1 MHEARGHF
9 AQSRQL
15 RGLNQLRLSVVTLRD
30 IREDGNESAMRDVL
44 ENQGVDLVILDLMM
58 PGEDG
63 LTLTDYLRK
72 RSDVG
77 IIILTG
83 KPDSVDQIVGLELG
97 ADDYLSKPCDL
108 RQMLARVR
116 SVLRR
121 RQVAAEAEAAESKQ
135 LSGDAVMAF
144 EGFTIHTH
152 RRHLSDPG
160 GEDIPLTTAE
170 YDLLL
175 AFVENAGRALT
186 RDIFLDIT
194 RSRELSPFDRSI
206 NILVSRLRKKLEA
219 AGSHQDHPRHR
230 LHVYISGDEDL
241 RCDPTG
247 AEISRLSS
255 VVT

>member
-1 MHEARGHF
+1 MSDSAHILVVDDEPDAR
-9 AQSRQL
+9 SEL
-15 RGLNQLRLSVVTLRD
+15 
-30 IREDGNESAMRDVL
+30 EDYLTYNGYQVSTAEGGPAMRDVL
-44 ENQGVDLVILDLMM
+44 ESQGVDLVILDLMM

-72 RSDVG
+72 RSDIG

-121 RQVAAEAEAAESKQ
+121 RQVGAEAESGSKQ
-135 LSGDAVMAF
+135 ASGDSVLAF
-144 EGFTIHTH
+144 EGFAIHTG
-152 RRHLSDPG
+152 RRHLSDASD
-160 GEDIPLTTAE
+160 EDIPLTTAE

-175 AFVENAGRALT
+175 AFAENAGRALT
-186 RDIFLDIT
+186 RDILLDIT

-206 NILVSRLRKKLEA
+206 DILVSRLRKKLE
-219 AGSHQDHPRHR
+219 S
-230 LHVYISGDEDL
+230 
-241 RCDPTG
+241 DPKKPEVIKTIRG
-247 AEISRLSS
+247 IGYMFTPQ
-255 VVT
+255 VTKS

>member
-1 MHEARGHF
+1 MNDSAHILVVDDEPDAR
-9 AQSRQL
+9 SEL
-15 RGLNQLRLSVVTLRD
+15 
-30 IREDGNESAMRDVL
+30 EDYLTYNGYRVSTAEGGPTMRDVL

-121 RQVAAEAEAAESKQ
+121 RQMAAEAESGSKQ
-135 LSGDAVMAF
+135 VSGDAVLAF
-144 EGFTIHTH
+144 EGFTIHTS
-152 RRHLSDPG
+152 RRHLSDAG

-175 AFVENAGRALT
+175 AFVENAGGALT
-186 RDIFLDIT
+186 RDILLDIT

-206 NILVSRLRKKLEA
+206 DILVSRLRKKLEPDSKQPEVIKTIR
-219 AGSHQDHPRHR
+219 GIGYMFTPQ
-230 LHVYISGDEDL
+230 
-241 RCDPTG
+241 
-247 AEISRLSS
+247 
-255 VVT
+255 VTKT

>member
-1 MHEARGHF
+1 MSDSAHILVVDDDPDAR
-9 AQSRQL
+9 SEL
-15 RGLNQLRLSVVTLRD
+15 
-30 IREDGNESAMRDVL
+30 EDYLTYNGYRVSTAEGGTAMRDVL

-121 RQVAAEAEAAESKQ
+121 RQAAAAAESGSAQ
-135 LSGDAVMAF
+135 VSGDATLAF
-144 EGFTIHTH
+144 EGFAIQTS
-152 RRHLSDPG
+152 RRHLRDG
-160 GEDIPLTTAE
+160 VGEDIPLTTAE

-186 RDIFLDIT
+186 RDILLDIT

-206 NILVSRLRKKLEA
+206 DILVSRLRKKLE
-219 AGSHQDHPRHR
+219 S
-230 LHVYISGDEDL
+230 
-241 RCDPTG
+241 DPKRPEVIKTIRG
-247 AEISRLSS
+247 
-255 VVT
+255 VGYMFTPQVTKS

>member
-1 MHEARGHF
+1 MSDSAHILVVDDEPDAR
-9 AQSRQL
+9 SEL
-15 RGLNQLRLSVVTLRD
+15 
-30 IREDGNESAMRDVL
+30 EDYLTYNGYQVSTAEGGPAMRDVL

-121 RQVAAEAEAAESKQ
+121 RQVAAEAESESKQ
-135 LSGDAVMAF
+135 VSDDSILAF
-144 EGFTIHTH
+144 EGFAIHTS
-152 RRHLSDPG
+152 RRHLNDAG

-175 AFVENAGRALT
+175 AFVENAGRAVT
-186 RDIFLDIT
+186 RDILLDIT

-206 NILVSRLRKKLEA
+206 DILVSRLRKKLESNPKKPEVIKTIR
-219 AGSHQDHPRHR
+219 GIGYMFTPQ
-230 LHVYISGDEDL
+230 
-241 RCDPTG
+241 
-247 AEISRLSS
+247 
-255 VVT
+255 VTKS